1 MWERYQTWASSSQGT
16 WVAGMGFFFIA
27 VLNVVTGHW
36 LLAGV
41 MVLTGLVLLVRAW
54 RRARQSG

>member
-1 MWERYQTWASSSQGT
+1 
-16 WVAGMGFFFIA
+16 MGFFFVA

-36 LLAGV
+36 LLAGL
-41 MVLTGLVLLVRAW
+41 MVLTGLVLFVRAW